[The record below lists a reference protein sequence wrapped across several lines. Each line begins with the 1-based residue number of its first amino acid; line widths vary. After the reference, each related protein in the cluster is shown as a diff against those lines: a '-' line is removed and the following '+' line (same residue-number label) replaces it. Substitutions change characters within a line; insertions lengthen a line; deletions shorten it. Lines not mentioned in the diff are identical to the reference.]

1 MRRKLK
7 NGHFQ
12 CVSCFQLSRTCS
24 FQSRL
29 YLHTL
34 VFIFFGF
41 YLSFIVFFIRPL
53 SGGDKRS
60 ESGESRDGVGEG
72 GGVNAH
78 IAPTSSFEVVALYF
92 FLFMRAIGDIKVG
105 QLLNPGMRIYDGVFV
120 IIPQGKVA
128 NKQQHG
134 KQQSTS
140 AKMCLVYPQALYS
153 EARFRDFMTSLSN
166 TPTCF
171 MHICKKSGG
180 GPKSTLLWPGEAQQ
194 IVGGRV

>member
-12 CVSCFQLSRTCS
+12 CVFCSQLSRTCS
-24 FQSRL
+24 FHSRL

-34 VFIFFGF
+34 VSHFFGF

-53 SGGDKRS
+53 SGGDKRR
-60 ESGESRDGVGEG
+60 ESGESRVGEG

-92 FLFMRAIGDIKVG
+92 FLFMHAIGDIKVG

-120 IIPQGKVA
+120 IIPRVRWLI
-128 NKQQHG
+128 N
-134 KQQSTS
+134 SRMVNS
-140 AKMCLVYPQALYS
+140 RV
-153 EARFRDFMTSLSN
+153 
-166 TPTCF
+166 
-171 MHICKKSGG
+171 
-180 GPKSTLLWPGEAQQ
+180 LW
-194 IVGGRV
+194 